1 MIRNPDWA
9 RPLHGFLHLLRTVL
23 CSVASPRFGEVSCGD
38 HTWSLDHI
46 SLYRPRARRR
56 PVWGFWRSCRIG
68 IFRSPSRK
76 RVCIRGSAVHSPPPF
91 RLFLPPAPS
100 LPDSTRARF
109 AAHAPHY
116 DQEYGVGYRL
126 PVPLQPGRV
135 FEATPVPRCK
145 RWRSSISINWPLVRV
160 TARETS
166 PLYFLRVLQ
175 DIVLQNIVYRTSA
188 NLRRQNA
195 EKSPPVN
202 NTAAE
207 CAVST
212 PNYCHLGRCTEADAR
227 ATPARSTTSPKPW
240 PPSG

>member
-1 MIRNPDWA
+1 MASFTFSERCFVLLPLLDSGRFPAVTIPGHLTIYRCQSQSTVPA
-9 RPLHGFLHLLRTVL
+9 RL
-23 CSVASPRFGEVSCGD
+23 
-38 HTWSLDHI
+38 
-46 SLYRPRARRR
+46 
-56 PVWGFWRSCRIG
+56 GFWRSCRIG

-166 PLYFLRVLQ
+166 PLYFLR
-175 DIVLQNIVYRTSA
+175 
-188 NLRRQNA
+188 
-195 EKSPPVN
+195 
-202 NTAAE
+202 
-207 CAVST
+207 
-212 PNYCHLGRCTEADAR
+212 G
-227 ATPARSTTSPKPW
+227 
-240 PPSG
+240 